1 MKKYK
6 YNINNLDC
14 ANCAREIEEM
24 LNDNDNFNNVVVNFS
39 TCKISYESDKDYTLE
54 ELNTL
59 INGVE
64 PEAYITLNEKE
75 KEDNDTKEYHLSILI
90 MALVI
95 GLLGYFLAL
104 PNFLKV
110 ILYIISYGLLL
121 YKTTL
126 NAVKLLKKGNGIN
139 ENLLITVSCL
149 GALMIGEVLEGMM
162 VIALYTI
169 GKILEEKAINNS
181 RKSIKDLLDI
191 KEPFANLLEDKKIIR
206 VPVEEVKVGDILVV
220 KKGDKVPVD
229 GVIIKGNSDLDTS
242 ALTGE
247 SDLVR
252 VNTND
257 EVLSG
262 SINMGDVLRIKA
274 TSIFSNST
282 VAKIL
287 ELLEG
292 ATDKKTKTENM
303 VTKFSRVYTPII
315 IGLAIL
321 ITIMLPLVFKVP
333 FKISIYRALTFLVI
347 SCPCAIAIS
356 VPLSY
361 FTGIGVASKKGIL
374 VKGSNYLDNLSNTTR
389 IIFDKTGTL
398 TNGTFAVEK
407 IEVLEGKYTKEE
419 VIDILTKGESLS
431 NHPIAKS
438 ILKLKKEKIDNSDVK
453 NFQEIE
459 GNGISFTLNKKRIL
473 IGNSKLCSCDVD
485 TDLHLNING
494 KHVASVIINDGIK
507 ENAKE
512 TITILKAN
520 NIKTYM
526 FTGDKKAV
534 ALNIGKKLGLDEI
547 KYEMLPQDKFKAFE
561 AITNKNDV
569 TIFVGDGIND
579 APVLKRA
586 DIGISM
592 GGVGSDSAIEASDIV
607 LMSDEL
613 SKIPLA
619 IRISKYTKKIIKE
632 NLLFAMMTKVII
644 LLLSVLGFANMWL
657 AVFADTG
664 VTLLTILNTLRIMKR
679 FKEEN

>member
-24 LNDNDNFNNVVVNFS
+24 LNNNTNFNNAVVNFS

-59 INGVE
+59 IKSVE
-64 PEAYITLNEKE
+64 PDAYITLNEE
-75 KEDNDTKEYHLSILI
+75 VEESTSKEYYLSILI
-90 MALVI
+90 IALVI
-95 GLLGYFLAL
+95 GLLGYFLPL
-104 PNFLKV
+104 PKIV
-110 ILYIISYGLLL
+110 KIILYLISYSLLL
-121 YKTTL
+121 YKTSI
-126 NAVKLLKKGNGIN
+126 NAIKLLKKGSGIN
-139 ENLLITVSCL
+139 ENALITVSCI
-149 GALMIGEVLEGMM
+149 GALLIGEVLEGMM
-162 VIALYTI
+162 VITLYTI

-191 KEPFANLLEDKKIIR
+191 KEPFAYLVDGKKIVKI
-206 VPVEEVKVGDILVV
+206 PVEEVKKDDVLVV
-220 KKGDKVPVD
+220 KKGEKVPVD
-229 GVIIKGNSDLDTS
+229 GVIIKGSSSLDTS

-247 SDLVR
+247 SELVS
-252 VNTND
+252 VNVSD

-262 SINMGDVLRIKA
+262 SINMGDVLEIKA
-274 TSIFSNST
+274 TNTFSNST

-287 ELLEG
+287 DLLES

-303 VTKFSRVYTPII
+303 VTKFSKVYTPII

-321 ITIMLPLVFKVP
+321 ITIILPLIFKVP
-333 FKISIYRALTFLVI
+333 FKTSLYRALTFLVI

-361 FTGIGVASKKGIL
+361 FTGIGTASKKGIL
-374 VKGSNYLDNLSNTTR
+374 VKGSNYLDNLSNTTS

-398 TNGTFAVEK
+398 TNGTFNVEK
-407 IEVLEGKYTKEE
+407 IEVLDDKYSKEE
-419 VIDILTKGESLS
+419 IIDILIKGESLS

-438 ILKLKKEKIDNSDVK
+438 ILKLKKGEIDNSGVLDYK
-453 NFQEIE
+453 EIE
-459 GNGISFTLNKKRIL
+459 GNGISFKLNKKNVL
-473 IGNSKLCSCDVD
+473 IGNSKLCDCDID

-494 KHVASVIINDGIK
+494 KHVASVVINDGIK

-512 TITILKAN
+512 TINKLKN
-520 NIKTYM
+520 SNIKTYM

-561 AITNKNDV
+561 KVSDNSEV

-579 APVLKRA
+579 APVLRRA

-613 SKIPLA
+613 SRIPLA
-619 IRISKYTKKIIKE
+619 INISKYTKRIIKE
-632 NLLFAMMTKVII
+632 NLIFAMSVKVVI
-644 LLLSVLGFANMWL
+644 LLLSVFGYANMWL

-664 VTLLTILNTLRIMKR
+664 VTLLTILNTLRIMNK
-679 FKEEN
+679 FKKEN

>member
-24 LNDNDNFNNVVVNFS
+24 LNNNTNFNNAVVNFS

-59 INGVE
+59 IKTVE
-64 PEAYITLNEKE
+64 PDAYITLNEEIK
-75 KEDNDTKEYHLSILI
+75 DDGNIKEYHLSILI
-90 MALVI
+90 IALVV
-95 GLLGYFLAL
+95 GLLGYFLPL
-104 PNFLKV
+104 PKIV
-110 ILYIISYGLLL
+110 KIILYFISYSLLL
-121 YKTTL
+121 YKTSI
-126 NAVKLLKKGNGIN
+126 NAIKLLKKGSGIN
-139 ENLLITVSCL
+139 ENALITISCI
-149 GALMIGEVLEGMM
+149 GALLIGEVLEGMM
-162 VIALYTI
+162 VITLYTI

-191 KEPFANLLEDKKIIR
+191 KEPFAYLVNGNKTIKI
-206 VPVEEVKVGDILVV
+206 PVEEVKINDVLVV
-220 KKGDKVPVD
+220 KKGEKIPVD
-229 GVIIKGNSDLDTS
+229 GVIIKGSSSLDTS

-247 SDLVR
+247 SELVS
-252 VNTND
+252 VKVSD
-257 EVLSG
+257 KVLSG
-262 SINMGDVLRIKA
+262 SINTGDILEIKA
-274 TSIFSNST
+274 TNLYSNST

-287 ELLEG
+287 DLLEG
-292 ATDKKTKTENM
+292 ATDKKTKTETS
-303 VTKFSRVYTPII
+303 VAKFSKVYTPII

-321 ITIMLPLVFKVP
+321 ITIILPLVFKVP
-333 FKISIYRALTFLVI
+333 FKTSLYRALTFLVI

-374 VKGSNYLDNLSNTTR
+374 VKGSNYLDNLSNTTN

-398 TNGTFAVEK
+398 TNGDFEVLK
-407 IEVLEGKYTKEE
+407 IEVLNEEYSKEE
-419 VIDILTKGESLS
+419 IIDILTKGESLS

-438 ILKLKKEKIDNSDVK
+438 ILKLKKGKIDNSDIK
-453 NFQEIE
+453 NFKEIE
-459 GNGISFTLNKKRIL
+459 GNGLSFTLDKKRIL
-473 IGNSKLCSCDVD
+473 IGNSKLCNCGVD
-485 TDLHLNING
+485 TDLHLNIDG
-494 KHVASVIINDGIK
+494 KHVASIIINDGIK
-507 ENAKE
+507 ENAKD
-512 TITILKAN
+512 TIKELKKD

-534 ALNIGKKLGLDEI
+534 ALNIGQKLAIDEI
-547 KYEMLPQDKFKAFE
+547 KYEMLPQDKFRAYE
-561 AITNKNDV
+561 TIANNNGI

-592 GGVGSDSAIEASDIV
+592 GGVGSDIAIEASDIV

-613 SKIPLA
+613 KRIPLA
-619 IRISKYTKKIIKE
+619 INISKYTKKIIKE
-632 NLLFAMMTKVII
+632 NLVFAMSVKIII
-644 LLLSVLGFANMWL
+644 LLLSVWGFANMWL

-664 VTLLTILNTLRIMKR
+664 VTLLTILNTLRIMHK
-679 FKEEN
+679 FKGEN

>member
-24 LNDNDNFNNVVVNFS
+24 LNNNTNFNNAVVNFS

-59 INGVE
+59 IKSVE
-64 PEAYITLNEKE
+64 PDAYITLNEE
-75 KEDNDTKEYHLSILI
+75 VEESTSKEYYLSILI
-90 MALVI
+90 IALVI
-95 GLLGYFLAL
+95 GLLGYFLPL
-104 PNFLKV
+104 PKIV
-110 ILYIISYGLLL
+110 KIILYLISYSLLL
-121 YKTTL
+121 YKTSI
-126 NAVKLLKKGNGIN
+126 NAIKLLKKGSGIN
-139 ENLLITVSCL
+139 ENALITVSCI
-149 GALMIGEVLEGMM
+149 GALLIGEVLEGMM
-162 VIALYTI
+162 VITLYTI

-191 KEPFANLLEDKKIIR
+191 KEPFAYLVDGKKIVKI
-206 VPVEEVKVGDILVV
+206 PVEEVKKDDVLVV
-220 KKGDKVPVD
+220 KKGEKVPVD
-229 GVIIKGNSDLDTS
+229 GVIIKGSSSLDTS

-247 SDLVR
+247 SELVS
-252 VNTND
+252 VNVSD

-262 SINMGDVLRIKA
+262 SINMGDVLEIKV
-274 TSIFSNST
+274 TNTFSNST

-287 ELLEG
+287 DLLES

-303 VTKFSRVYTPII
+303 VTKFSKVYTPII

-321 ITIMLPLVFKVP
+321 ITIILPLIFKVP
-333 FKISIYRALTFLVI
+333 FKTSLYRALTFLVI

-361 FTGIGVASKKGIL
+361 FTGIGTASKKGIL
-374 VKGSNYLDNLSNTTR
+374 VKGSNYLDNLSNTTS

-398 TNGTFAVEK
+398 TNGTFNVEK
-407 IEVLEGKYTKEE
+407 IEVLDDKYSKEE
-419 VIDILTKGESLS
+419 IIDILIKGESLS

-438 ILKLKKEKIDNSDVK
+438 ILKLKKGKIDNSDVLDYK
-453 NFQEIE
+453 EIE
-459 GNGISFTLNKKRIL
+459 GNGISFKLNKKNVL
-473 IGNSKLCSCDVD
+473 IGNSKLCGCDID
-485 TDLHLNING
+485 TDLHLSING
-494 KHVASVIINDGIK
+494 KHVASVVINDGIK

-512 TITILKAN
+512 TINKLKN
-520 NIKTYM
+520 SNIKTYM

-561 AITNKNDV
+561 KVSDNSEV

-579 APVLKRA
+579 APVLRRA

-592 GGVGSDSAIEASDIV
+592 GVVGSDSAIEASDIV

-613 SKIPLA
+613 SRIPLA
-619 IRISKYTKKIIKE
+619 INISKYTKRIIKE
-632 NLLFAMMTKVII
+632 NLIFAMSVKVVI
-644 LLLSVLGFANMWL
+644 LLLSVFGYANMWL

-664 VTLLTILNTLRIMKR
+664 VTLLTILNTLRIMNK
-679 FKEEN
+679 FKKEN

>member
-24 LNDNDNFNNVVVNFS
+24 LNNNTNFNNAVVNFS

-59 INGVE
+59 IKSVE
-64 PEAYITLNEKE
+64 PDAYITLNEE
-75 KEDNDTKEYHLSILI
+75 VEESSSKEYYLSILI
-90 MALVI
+90 IALVV
-95 GLLGYFLAL
+95 GLLGYFLPL
-104 PNFLKV
+104 PKIV
-110 ILYIISYGLLL
+110 KIILYLISYSLLL
-121 YKTTL
+121 YKTSI
-126 NAVKLLKKGNGIN
+126 NAIKLLKKGSGIN
-139 ENLLITVSCL
+139 ENALITVSCI
-149 GALMIGEVLEGMM
+149 GALLIGEVLEGMM
-162 VIALYTI
+162 VITLYTI

-191 KEPFANLLEDKKIIR
+191 KEPFAYLVDGKKIVKI
-206 VPVEEVKVGDILVV
+206 PVEEVKKDDVLVV
-220 KKGDKVPVD
+220 KKGEKVPVD
-229 GVIIKGNSDLDTS
+229 GVIIKGSSSLDTS

-247 SDLVR
+247 SELVS
-252 VNTND
+252 VNVSD

-262 SINMGDVLRIKA
+262 SINMGDVLEIKA
-274 TSIFSNST
+274 TNTFSNST

-287 ELLEG
+287 DLLES
-292 ATDKKTKTENM
+292 ATDKKTKTESM
-303 VTKFSRVYTPII
+303 VTKFSKVYTPII

-321 ITIMLPLVFKVP
+321 ITIILPLIFKVP
-333 FKISIYRALTFLVI
+333 FKTSLYRALTFLVI

-361 FTGIGVASKKGIL
+361 FTGIGTASKKGIL
-374 VKGSNYLDNLSNTTR
+374 VKGSNYLDNLSNTTS

-398 TNGTFAVEK
+398 TNGTFNVEK
-407 IEVLEGKYTKEE
+407 IEVLDDKYSKEE
-419 VIDILTKGESLS
+419 IIDILIKGESLS

-438 ILKLKKEKIDNSDVK
+438 ILKLKKGKIDNSDVLDYK
-453 NFQEIE
+453 EIE
-459 GNGISFTLNKKRIL
+459 GNGISFKLNKKNVL
-473 IGNSKLCSCDVD
+473 IGNSKLCGCDID
-485 TDLHLNING
+485 TDLHLSING
-494 KHVASVIINDGIK
+494 KHVASVVINDGIK

-512 TITILKAN
+512 TISKLKN
-520 NIKTYM
+520 SNIKTYM

-547 KYEMLPQDKFKAFE
+547 NYEMLPQDKFKAFE
-561 AITNKNDV
+561 KVSDNSEV

-579 APVLKRA
+579 APVLRRA

-613 SKIPLA
+613 SRIPLA
-619 IRISKYTKKIIKE
+619 INISKYTKRIIKE
-632 NLLFAMMTKVII
+632 NLIFAMSVKVVI
-644 LLLSVLGFANMWL
+644 LLLSVFGYANMWL

-664 VTLLTILNTLRIMKR
+664 VTLLTILNTLRIMNK

>member
-1 MKKYK
+1 MKRYK

-24 LNDNDNFNNVVVNFS
+24 LNNNTNFNNAVVNFS

-59 INGVE
+59 IKSVE
-64 PEAYITLNEKE
+64 PDAYITLNEE
-75 KEDNDTKEYHLSILI
+75 VEESTSKEYYLSILI
-90 MALVI
+90 IALVI
-95 GLLGYFLAL
+95 GLLGYFLPL
-104 PNFLKV
+104 PKIV
-110 ILYIISYGLLL
+110 KIILYLISYSLLL
-121 YKTTL
+121 YKTSI
-126 NAVKLLKKGNGIN
+126 NAIKLLKKGSGIN
-139 ENLLITVSCL
+139 ENALITVSCI
-149 GALMIGEVLEGMM
+149 GALLIGEVLEGIM
-162 VIALYTI
+162 VITLYTI

-191 KEPFANLLEDKKIIR
+191 KEPFAYLVDGKKIVKI
-206 VPVEEVKVGDILVV
+206 PVEEVKKDDVLVV
-220 KKGDKVPVD
+220 KKGEKVPVD
-229 GVIIKGNSDLDTS
+229 GVIIKGSSSLDTS

-247 SDLVR
+247 SELVS
-252 VNTND
+252 VNVSD

-262 SINMGDVLRIKA
+262 SINMGDVLEIKA
-274 TSIFSNST
+274 TNTFSNST

-287 ELLEG
+287 DLLES

-303 VTKFSRVYTPII
+303 VTKFSKVYTPII

-321 ITIMLPLVFKVP
+321 ITIILPLIFKVP
-333 FKISIYRALTFLVI
+333 FKTSLYRALTFLVI

-361 FTGIGVASKKGIL
+361 FTGIGTASKKGIL
-374 VKGSNYLDNLSNTTR
+374 VKGSNYLDNLSNTTS

-398 TNGTFAVEK
+398 TNGTFNVEK
-407 IEVLEGKYTKEE
+407 IEVLDDKYSKEE
-419 VIDILTKGESLS
+419 IIDILIKGESLS

-438 ILKLKKEKIDNSDVK
+438 ILKLKKGKIDNSDVLDYK
-453 NFQEIE
+453 EIE
-459 GNGISFTLNKKRIL
+459 GNGISFKLNKKNVL
-473 IGNSKLCSCDVD
+473 IGNSKLCGCDID
-485 TDLHLNING
+485 TDLHLSING
-494 KHVASVIINDGIK
+494 KHVASVVINDGIK

-512 TITILKAN
+512 TINKLKN
-520 NIKTYM
+520 SNIKTYM

-561 AITNKNDV
+561 KVSDNSEV

-579 APVLKRA
+579 APVLRRA

-613 SKIPLA
+613 SRIPLA
-619 IRISKYTKKIIKE
+619 INISKYTKRIIKE
-632 NLLFAMMTKVII
+632 NLIFAMSVKVVI
-644 LLLSVLGFANMWL
+644 LLLSVFGYANMWL

-664 VTLLTILNTLRIMKR
+664 VTLLTILNTLRIMNK

>member
-1 MKKYK
+1 MKRYK

-24 LNDNDNFNNVVVNFS
+24 LNNNTNFNNAVVNFS

-59 INGVE
+59 IKSVE
-64 PEAYITLNEKE
+64 PDAYITLNEE
-75 KEDNDTKEYHLSILI
+75 AEESTSKEYYLSILI
-90 MALVI
+90 IALVI
-95 GLLGYFLAL
+95 GLLGYFLPL
-104 PNFLKV
+104 PKIV
-110 ILYIISYGLLL
+110 KIILYLISYSLLL
-121 YKTTL
+121 YKTSI
-126 NAVKLLKKGNGIN
+126 NAIKLLKKGSGIN
-139 ENLLITVSCL
+139 ENALITISCI
-149 GALMIGEVLEGMM
+149 GALLIGEVLEGMM
-162 VIALYTI
+162 VITLYTI

-191 KEPFANLLEDKKIIR
+191 KEPFAYLVDGKKIVKI
-206 VPVEEVKVGDILVV
+206 PVEEVKKDDVLVV
-220 KKGDKVPVD
+220 KKGEKVPVD
-229 GVIIKGNSDLDTS
+229 GVIIKGSSSLDTS

-247 SDLVR
+247 SELVS
-252 VNTND
+252 VNVSD

-262 SINMGDVLRIKA
+262 SINVGDVLEIKA
-274 TSIFSNST
+274 TNTFSNST

-287 ELLEG
+287 DLLES

-303 VTKFSRVYTPII
+303 VTKFSKVYTPII

-321 ITIMLPLVFKVP
+321 ITIILPLIFKVP
-333 FKISIYRALTFLVI
+333 FKTSLYRALTFLVI

-361 FTGIGVASKKGIL
+361 FTGIGTASKKGIL
-374 VKGSNYLDNLSNTTR
+374 VKGSNYLDNLSNTTS

-398 TNGTFAVEK
+398 TNGTFNVEK
-407 IEVLEGKYTKEE
+407 IEVLDDKYSKEE
-419 VIDILTKGESLS
+419 IIDILIKGESLS

-438 ILKLKKEKIDNSDVK
+438 ILKLKKGEIDNSDVLDYK
-453 NFQEIE
+453 EIE
-459 GNGISFTLNKKRIL
+459 GNGISFKLNKKNVL
-473 IGNSKLCSCDVD
+473 IGNSKLCGCDID

-494 KHVASVIINDGIK
+494 KHVASVVINDGIK

-512 TITILKAN
+512 TISKLKN
-520 NIKTYM
+520 SNIKTYM

-561 AITNKNDV
+561 KVSDNSEV

-579 APVLKRA
+579 APVLRRA

-613 SKIPLA
+613 SRIPLA
-619 IRISKYTKKIIKE
+619 INISKYTKRIIKE
-632 NLLFAMMTKVII
+632 NLIFAMSVKVVI
-644 LLLSVLGFANMWL
+644 LLLSVFGYANMWL

-664 VTLLTILNTLRIMKR
+664 VTLLTILNTLRIMNK